1 MTSNKDAV
9 AASTLTSPA
18 QEQQE
23 AASPRPLQPDAEEP
37 LVKKRRTKNF
47 QLREDLAKSR
57 GSVTVHVPA
66 FEPLTFDTWDAF
78 IQAWNGYMTRTKT
91 MYRRRSS
98 STTTYWNNKHKFKKY
113 PVPEDFKYATMAYWC
128 THGCIQPSRGNGVRT
143 HLHNRYTGC
152 SARIT
157 ADVVFEVV
165 DGEPN
170 RVRWLVRVRNQISQ
184 HNHRISDEIYN
195 CYTNNSSVPD
205 ELLLGPEAEQ
215 KQEPQGD
222 GSAFEPSARILT
234 ELDPMAVDGFTTRGS
249 SESKMSAKTA
259 LMNAPSAA
267 VSGFMLKEA
276 LANDHKM
283 NMAASEMQPL
293 LEELRNTPSR
303 VIHKRLQDVAE
314 MVAHLQAKWHQDRI
328 AEEAA
333 QAHAVPIAS
342 LAVEQAAAASSEA
355 LGKTNAISSI
365 ASLPPGAAYYLTP
378 RVEQITTETSRAVS
392 TAASC
397 VSWRRYLREAQVV
410 GCTAEDIHI
419 DHKRLACDAAVP
431 KDSSVSGVSMH
442 RSLRAKTRFFAS
454 GLGSADEEE
463 HMSDHEIEG
472 NNQDDSDD
480 GCDFNELAAE
490 TSSLASSESSSF
502 VCNEQ
507 ATITAIRVR
516 PMLLS
521 EKKSGY
527 RVIVDMSTNN
537 DGLLI
542 RIVNPTALPPASRGR
557 YTPMES
563 ANFPVQFTQEFWFD
577 YSYWSFDRSPA
588 HQVATQSTIY
598 DELGVLALQTVLQGH
613 NCSVF
618 AYGQPGAGKTY
629 TMMGSSG
636 ERASLVDTRA
646 YSDGSDGSDTRFP
659 STLSTSERRGLVPRI
674 CQGLFREVDERKHSG
689 NPCSVLVSYVEIYDE
704 RVYDLL
710 SQATV
715 KQSLKIREHPENGA
729 FVERAQRVNVTSYTQ
744 LLELI
749 EEGNRSR
756 SVTSMQKSGRPTR
769 SHTVLT
775 ISLTQHASMGPGVE
789 IPMENKLCLVDLASS
804 ERVDHSGTSGSRREA
819 ASVNR
824 SLATLVDVVGALAKR
839 KSHGSHQKTFVPYR
853 NSVLTRLLK
862 DCLGGRAK
870 TIMIGVISP
879 CCAHYEESIAT
890 LKSIER
896 ARSLHST
903 GRLQADTSRNTTLR
917 FLGDVNE
924 LKLNLCA
931 SNEVKIPST
940 VSYGEVPEHNDEC
953 SGCESCDDADLTS
966 TQAPF
971 EAKAEEMKI
980 NLTESDDAELKYMQ
994 QRSLP
999 MEFPVD
1005 RTEQEHPEALVSLK
1019 SVHLMNLIAICRRWQ
1034 TLRQYRA
1041 LDRWRKV
1048 VSLENKTTTGLLV
1061 NRDNKNKEDI
1071 KVEGNASPQR
1081 SIGRRAGC
1089 PPLHTRVSTGEARTA
1104 DHVQDVV
1111 AAVDATDAIC
1121 CSVVQDFLFPH
1132 HPDSPNSLLQKANTA
1147 ASASLLELLAS
1158 SSEFDRFEYCF
1169 DNSSNNEPP
1178 LEELTSPE
1186 GWNNVEEGEL
1196 SLPENDLLK
1205 AGDEESTVDSKLSLC
1220 LDSID
1225 MARRALGPGVH
1236 SLRCQAKGSIMT
1248 ANGTVVECELL
1259 RYLDKRF
1266 ITMEWSFEELMVA
1279 SQLHPRSAPLLS
1291 TCEALEEMVGEL
1303 CLQIIPK
1310 LCDQLP
1316 SSSSACVAGRLQL
1329 ETQLEHFS
1337 DRIKRQLL
1345 PEIARGSNGSE
1356 TNQSSVDAVLYLATE
1371 LLVMTERI
1379 KIVWNLSGHKKRER
1393 LLQAQAAVIKNRK
1406 YAAKIADLEERNEEL
1421 AAKCDALLATSGRL
1435 DGSSLNEHEL
1445 DNQEHV
1451 NRDTARTDVM
1461 VEQLGMDLTLKN
1473 DENLEEKLAKEVAR
1487 ARDVQARNDELLSR
1501 FAVLNHALVAASARV
1516 AELEA
1521 ENNLNSDAREMNLA
1535 SSVTSMEAQVAKL
1548 QSELEEAHIHAQDLE
1563 SQLVESKRLSQEQ
1576 TSELERVKAHLSSEK
1591 DARNKVEANFVTVQM
1606 QVDELKHQPAHAESR
1621 FKDLEEAESA
1631 KREEKWQIVNTSL
1644 MDTQANNTELSAL
1657 FCQAKVELSHALDK
1671 EKRSLNKAQIERES
1685 AEMHAEDSAVKHAAL
1700 MDQVSIQADQISVL
1714 ERCTLQDK
1722 QRLLELEARL
1732 AATVQERDEHILLF
1746 SQTEEGLASALNRE
1760 KAVQCQLAGSSTRES
1775 EEMNRV
1781 RGELHES
1788 TLELASL
1795 REELAELLDHSTLQ
1809 SSTIETLTLEQTETL
1824 QKAHELEVERDELTL
1839 QCQVE
1844 QDALELKERA
1854 YELLSEQSAETLSR
1868 MERQQEI
1875 EREECM
1881 AVHEALQQQTIAFQ
1895 KLQARQHSIKM
1906 DYYSTIRDLKGQVE
1920 TLSAKSRT
1928 LNEELAAKAKALEAV
1943 HSEAEDRIQKIEEQ
1957 AKRTVHKQG
1966 EIACGLSEQLQEC
1979 RTDLNA
1985 SMGLWVRA
1993 ETQCGVLRICIEQL
2007 NCHRTEAKEACM
2019 MQLADAESCQLRDY
2033 HRHDLAQATAETEL
2047 AVHENLS
2054 SLDAWFDEVISGN
2067 PAITES
2073 LSSHQAAAI
2082 SVPQSTEDRD
2092 EERLSMLKTL
2102 TDLTA
2107 LTNELL
2113 VVCESSPQSNN
2124 LSVEASQNA
2133 LEQHDTN
2140 KDTNGLKQDFQE
2152 TIPNS
2157 KEDCKTQK
2165 MTEQKKEKASGEVVQ
2180 LRKTVMKLKEALD
2193 AKDDMLL
2200 FLDKKVRRLEQLKG
2214 NKI

>member
-392 TAASC
+392 TAAS
-397 VSWRRYLREAQVV
+397 
-410 GCTAEDIHI
+410 TD
-419 DHKRLACDAAVP
+419 
-431 KDSSVSGVSMH
+431 
-442 RSLRAKTRFFAS
+442 
-454 GLGSADEEE
+454 
-463 HMSDHEIEG
+463 
-472 NNQDDSDD
+472 
-480 GCDFNELAAE
+480 
-490 TSSLASSESSSF
+490 
-502 VCNEQ
+502 
-507 ATITAIRVR
+507 
-516 PMLLS
+516 
-521 EKKSGY
+521 
-527 RVIVDMSTNN
+527 
-537 DGLLI
+537 
-542 RIVNPTALPPASRGR
+542 
-557 YTPMES
+557 
-563 ANFPVQFTQEFWFD
+563 
-577 YSYWSFDRSPA
+577 
-588 HQVATQSTIY
+588 
-598 DELGVLALQTVLQGH
+598 
-613 NCSVF
+613 
-618 AYGQPGAGKTY
+618 
-629 TMMGSSG
+629 
-636 ERASLVDTRA
+636 
-646 YSDGSDGSDTRFP
+646 
-659 STLSTSERRGLVPRI
+659 
-674 CQGLFREVDERKHSG
+674 
-689 NPCSVLVSYVEIYDE
+689 
-704 RVYDLL
+704 
-710 SQATV
+710 
-715 KQSLKIREHPENGA
+715 
-729 FVERAQRVNVTSYTQ
+729 
-744 LLELI
+744 
-749 EEGNRSR
+749 SR
-756 SVTSMQKSGRPTR
+756 SG
-769 SHTVLT
+769 
-775 ISLTQHASMGPGVE
+775 
-789 IPMENKLCLVDLASS
+789 D
-804 ERVDHSGTSGSRREA
+804 EA
-819 ASVNR
+819 ASDR
-824 SLATLVDVVGALAKR
+824 EIPE
-839 KSHGSHQKTFVPYR
+839 KSG
-853 NSVLTRLLK
+853 
-862 DCLGGRAK
+862 
-870 TIMIGVISP
+870 
-879 CCAHYEESIAT
+879 
-890 LKSIER
+890 
-896 ARSLHST
+896 
-903 GRLQADTSRNTTLR
+903 
-917 FLGDVNE
+917 
-924 LKLNLCA
+924 
-931 SNEVKIPST
+931 
-940 VSYGEVPEHNDEC
+940 
-953 SGCESCDDADLTS
+953 
-966 TQAPF
+966 
-971 EAKAEEMKI
+971 
-980 NLTESDDAELKYMQ
+980 
-994 QRSLP
+994 
-999 MEFPVD
+999 
-1005 RTEQEHPEALVSLK
+1005 
-1019 SVHLMNLIAICRRWQ
+1019 
-1034 TLRQYRA
+1034 
-1041 LDRWRKV
+1041 
-1048 VSLENKTTTGLLV
+1048 
-1061 NRDNKNKEDI
+1061 
-1071 KVEGNASPQR
+1071 
-1081 SIGRRAGC
+1081 
-1089 PPLHTRVSTGEARTA
+1089 
-1104 DHVQDVV
+1104 
-1111 AAVDATDAIC
+1111 
-1121 CSVVQDFLFPH
+1121 
-1132 HPDSPNSLLQKANTA
+1132 
-1147 ASASLLELLAS
+1147 
-1158 SSEFDRFEYCF
+1158 
-1169 DNSSNNEPP
+1169 
-1178 LEELTSPE
+1178 
-1186 GWNNVEEGEL
+1186 
-1196 SLPENDLLK
+1196 
-1205 AGDEESTVDSKLSLC
+1205 
-1220 LDSID
+1220 
-1225 MARRALGPGVH
+1225 
-1236 SLRCQAKGSIMT
+1236 
-1248 ANGTVVECELL
+1248 
-1259 RYLDKRF
+1259 
-1266 ITMEWSFEELMVA
+1266 
-1279 SQLHPRSAPLLS
+1279 
-1291 TCEALEEMVGEL
+1291 
-1303 CLQIIPK
+1303 
-1310 LCDQLP
+1310 
-1316 SSSSACVAGRLQL
+1316 
-1329 ETQLEHFS
+1329 
-1337 DRIKRQLL
+1337 QLL

-1606 QVDELKHQPAHAESR
+1606 Q
-1621 FKDLEEAESA
+1621 
-1631 KREEKWQIVNTSL
+1631 
-1644 MDTQANNTELSAL
+1644 
-1657 FCQAKVELSHALDK
+1657 
-1671 EKRSLNKAQIERES
+1671 
-1685 AEMHAEDSAVKHAAL
+1685 
-1700 MDQVSIQADQISVL
+1700 
-1714 ERCTLQDK
+1714 
-1722 QRLLELEARL
+1722 
-1732 AATVQERDEHILLF
+1732 
-1746 SQTEEGLASALNRE
+1746 
-1760 KAVQCQLAGSSTRES
+1760 LAGSSTRES

-1985 SMGLWVRA
+1985 SMGLWIQLGGA
-1993 ETQCGVLRICIEQL
+1993 NDGLCHFLSLGGFEMLLDCGVKSQSLQRSPKRGGGFIYRLQLPALSSVDVGALDVVLLSNHQTLLALPLLTEILGFKGKIYATQLTLDFGRVFLEELAALNQGDDSATFTFEGVADEKEIPMFSLKEIEKCCKKIQCVEYSEVVSLAYGVQITALSSGYSLGASIWLVEGPNDRLAYVAAASGDYNRHPKELDLLPLVDCETLLLTDLKPDRDPHANTERMVESVLSGVTRVLERGGVCIVPTSPCGVVFDLVEAVYAACVHNKQNVPMYFISDFASHVMELTQL
-2007 NCHRTEAKEACM
+2007 GAEWLCEKKIEKLYAGEDAFLHESLLKSKVFHAVADVSAATAATFQNGSILFVGHPSLKFGRAPELIQMLGNESRNAVLLIDPSVDATEAIAPFQDLPIEKIACPIDPRLSCGDANQFIARCCPHNLIVPYEYTIVPPATAM
-2019 MQLADAESCQLRDY
+2019 EGAEMSSHFSRVLPLHELTAAKSKTELLTFPMKQFEPIVVEKTSKYLDGRLDPKLA
-2033 HRHDLAQATAETEL
+2033 AQATITEVNGKAAACVSGVL
-2047 AVHENLS
+2047 SVKRKAFVLEPPVDPVNDASNLKPTGKRKAS
-2054 SLDAWFDEVISGN
+2054 SISDDTNSTLQSIVYKEKTNLLMGQVDEDKLEKQVKTHDPQAQVYISQGQGDADVFMSIPSLDAR
-2067 PAITES
+2067 ITLWKE
-2073 LSSHQAAAI
+2073 
-2082 SVPQSTEDRD
+2082 TG
-2092 EERLSMLKTL
+2092 KTL
-2102 TDLTA
+2102 VETEKEEAPTSVEMERVEDGSSMNAVPPMFHAGISNKFTKRHHGNFRDTTLTA
-2107 LTNELL
+2107 ASAAKERAERKLERQANAIEKQQQKIDNE
-2113 VVCESSPQSNN
+2113 
-2124 LSVEASQNA
+2124 VEKSM
-2133 LEQHDTN
+2133 
-2140 KDTNGLKQDFQE
+2140 
-2152 TIPNS
+2152 S
-2157 KEDCKTQK
+2157 
-2165 MTEQKKEKASGEVVQ
+2165 
-2180 LRKTVMKLKEALD
+2180 
-2193 AKDDMLL
+2193 
-2200 FLDKKVRRLEQLKG
+2200 
-2214 NKI
+2214 

>member
-636 ERASLVDTRA
+636 ERASLADTRA

-839 KSHGSHQKTFVPYR
+839 KSHGSHQKT
-853 NSVLTRLLK
+853 
-862 DCLGGRAK
+862 
-870 TIMIGVISP
+870 
-879 CCAHYEESIAT
+879 
-890 LKSIER
+890 
-896 ARSLHST
+896 
-903 GRLQADTSRNTTLR
+903 
-917 FLGDVNE
+917 
-924 LKLNLCA
+924 
-931 SNEVKIPST
+931 
-940 VSYGEVPEHNDEC
+940 
-953 SGCESCDDADLTS
+953 
-966 TQAPF
+966 
-971 EAKAEEMKI
+971 
-980 NLTESDDAELKYMQ
+980 
-994 QRSLP
+994 
-999 MEFPVD
+999 
-1005 RTEQEHPEALVSLK
+1005 
-1019 SVHLMNLIAICRRWQ
+1019 
-1034 TLRQYRA
+1034 
-1041 LDRWRKV
+1041 
-1048 VSLENKTTTGLLV
+1048 
-1061 NRDNKNKEDI
+1061 
-1071 KVEGNASPQR
+1071 
-1081 SIGRRAGC
+1081 
-1089 PPLHTRVSTGEARTA
+1089 
-1104 DHVQDVV
+1104 
-1111 AAVDATDAIC
+1111 
-1121 CSVVQDFLFPH
+1121 
-1132 HPDSPNSLLQKANTA
+1132 
-1147 ASASLLELLAS
+1147 
-1158 SSEFDRFEYCF
+1158 
-1169 DNSSNNEPP
+1169 SNNEPP

-1186 GWNNVEEGEL
+1186 GWNNVEKGEL

-1205 AGDEESTVDSKLSLC
+1205 AGDEESTVASKLSLC

-1501 FAVLNHALVAASARV
+1501 FAVLNHALAAASARV

-1746 SQTEEGLASALNRE
+1746 SQTEEALASALNRE

-1928 LNEELAAKAKALEAV
+1928 LNEELAAKVKALEAV